1 MGRYENKKDEELI
14 AALRAGDIQI
24 IDYLMEKYKNLVRKK
39 AKAMYLL
46 GGDNDD
52 LIQEGMIGLFKA
64 IRDYQKEKETSF
76 FAFAELCITR
86 QMYSAV
92 QASRRKKHI
101 PLNSYI
107 SLNESSY
114 EEEEG
119 MTFGEVLESIAVVS
133 PEEEFIDRESVQDIE
148 EKIEKNLSRFEQE
161 VLNLYLA
168 GLSYHQIATLLNKP
182 VKSTDNALQRAK
194 NKLSV
199 ILEKKE
205 E

>member
-1 MGRYENKKDEELI
+1 MGRYEDKKDEELI
-14 AALRAGDIQI
+14 ASLRAGDIQI
-24 IDYLMEKYKNLVRKK
+24 VDYLMEKYKNLVRKK

-76 FAFAELCITR
+76 FSFAELCITR

-101 PLNSYI
+101 PLNSYV

-119 MTFGEVLESIAVVS
+119 MTFSEVLESISVLS
-133 PEEEFIDRESVQDIE
+133 PEEELIDRESVQDIE

-161 VLNLYLA
+161 VLNLYLT
-168 GLSYHQIATLLNKP
+168 GLNYQQIAKLLNKP

>member
-1 MGRYENKKDEELI
+1 MGRYEDKKDEELI
-14 AALRAGDIQI
+14 ASLRAGDIQI
-24 IDYLMEKYKNLVRKK
+24 VDYLMEKYKNLVRKK

-76 FAFAELCITR
+76 FSFAELCITR

-101 PLNSYI
+101 PLNSYV

-114 EEEEG
+114 EEEEA
-119 MTFGEVLESIAVVS
+119 MPFSEVLESISVLS
-133 PEEEFIDRESVQDIE
+133 PEEELIDRESVQDIE

-161 VLNLYLA
+161 VLNLYLT
-168 GLSYHQIATLLNKP
+168 GLNYQQIAKLLNKP